1 MATLDPLQRAA
12 LEQAA
17 LWRARLNADAVGDA
31 DRQAWQT
38 WHDAHEQHR
47 WAWQQVAQ
55 VQQRLGQLPAGLAGR
70 ALDLTTQRAAVG
82 RRGVLKG
89 MLLLA
94 GTAGLGWA
102 GYREVRHAPWA
113 ADYHTRV
120 GKRQA
125 LTLADGTQLELN
137 TDTALDVRFDSQQR
151 LLVLRQGEVMITSAP
166 DQAGRRCGCRP
177 PTARSRHW
185 APVFWCAATVT
196 AVLRSWRCT
205 RGTWAYCPV
214 MMWAGRWSVRG
225 SRYVLPTPGSCWGR
239 RLIPIAMP
247 GARAC

>member
-70 ALDLTTQRAAVG
+70 ALDLSTQRAAVG
-82 RRGVLKG
+82 RRGVVKG

-94 GTAGLGWA
+94 RDVSELNAARRELERLSLSDPLTGLGN
-102 GYREVRHAPWA
+102 
-113 ADYHTRV
+113 
-120 GKRQA
+120 
-125 LTLADGTQLELN
+125 ELS
-137 TDTALDVRFDSQQR
+137 THRYLSEHLSQR
-151 LLVLRQGEVMITSAP
+151 A
-166 DQAGRRCGCRP
+166 
-177 PTARSRHW
+177 
-185 APVFWCAATVT
+185 
-196 AVLRSWRCT
+196 
-205 RGTWAYCPV
+205 
-214 MMWAGRWSVRG
+214 
-225 SRYVLPTPGSCWGR
+225 
-239 RLIPIAMP
+239 AMP
-247 GARAC
+247 LALLWLDLDGFRSGSMNEVIDVNAEKLKS